1 MLFLQLPAICTLGQ
15 QPLKVCAPED
25 AVEFKRD
32 HKTLFIN
39 LCSSLTLGNQAL
51 FSCPRFTLRRF
62 HGCACLCCHLL
73 RTRLRCHLHRTRLR
87 CHLLLYAQ
95 LLCSSNCS
103 LLLHAKANHS
113 PNHSGRKRRRK
124 RKANSALRCANER
137 AVLLKVFSEHLY
149 GFSSGKQRKVLAE
162 GREPHDHSAIAAKA
176 GHAVVDALLG
186 IGNTLMSK
194 RA

>member
-1 MLFLQLPAICTLGQ
+1 MFLLLLSMLFLQLPAICTLGQ

-25 AVEFKRD
+25 AVEFRRE

-62 HGCACLCCHLL
+62 HGCACLC
-73 RTRLRCHLHRTRLR
+73 

-137 AVLLKVFSEHLY
+137 AVLLKVFSKHFY
-149 GFSSGKQRKVLAE
+149 GFSSGKQRKMLAE

>member
-1 MLFLQLPAICTLGQ
+1 MFLLLLSMLFLQLPAICTLGQ

-25 AVEFKRD
+25 AVEFRRE

-51 FSCPRFTLRRF
+51 FSCPRFTLRRL
-62 HGCACLCCHLL
+62 HGWACLCSHLL
-73 RTRLRCHLHRTRLR
+73 RTRFR

-137 AVLLKVFSEHLY
+137 AVLLKVFSKHFY
-149 GFSSGKQRKVLAE
+149 GFSSGKQRKMLAE